1 MTQELTLIQP
11 FNLANVNSLFFNIIE
26 CHALCGAEKWCI
38 GPLEA
43 DCVICPN
50 KMFRNLEEWSCIERC
65 PPNLHKIEMH
75 HASVTTGVFRYC
87 RGSNIFIDPNPSQR
101 NVELGTLR

>member
-1 MTQELTLIQP
+1 VTQELTLIQP